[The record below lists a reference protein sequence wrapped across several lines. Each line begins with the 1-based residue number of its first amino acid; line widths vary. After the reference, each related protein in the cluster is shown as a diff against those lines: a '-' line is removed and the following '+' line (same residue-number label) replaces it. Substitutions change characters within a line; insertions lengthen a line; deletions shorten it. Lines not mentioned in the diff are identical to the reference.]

1 MARPTLLL
9 LSTENS
15 STLRWYSP
23 EHTGQGNIFVMPAV
37 ESVLCAAQPELLN
50 FVLWGMTRMTQIQS
64 LCLEYLWSCY
74 QKNNEECTLVLGG
87 TEVYQIKACYS
98 LCIK

>member
-50 FVLWGMTRMTQIQS
+50 FVL
-64 LCLEYLWSCY
+64 
-74 QKNNEECTLVLGG
+74 
-87 TEVYQIKACYS
+87 
-98 LCIK
+98 